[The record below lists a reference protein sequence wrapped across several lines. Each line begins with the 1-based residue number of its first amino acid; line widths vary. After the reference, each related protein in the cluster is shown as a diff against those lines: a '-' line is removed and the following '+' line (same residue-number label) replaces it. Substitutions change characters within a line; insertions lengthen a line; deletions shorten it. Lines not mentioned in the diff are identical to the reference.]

1 MTRMAWEWVAP
12 TASTT
17 AAIVVGVT
25 GIVATYRA
33 GSRQQATALAVTGQQ
48 VDAQVAVAREE
59 RQQRRLEEAYLEL
72 LAVVTTIRYWVF
84 TVYPEITQTPEQYTM
99 PPIPQPPDAPRKE
112 RFEHHI
118 GRPVSS
124 SLWKNGSRPFA
135 IFRVPELA

>member
-1 MTRMAWEWVAP
+1 MAWEWVAP
-12 TASTT
+12 TASAT

-48 VDAQVAVAREE
+48 VDAQVAVAREA

-99 PPIPQPPDAPRKE
+99 PPIPQPPDVARKE
-112 RFEHHI
+112 A
-118 GRPVSS
+118 
-124 SLWKNGSRPFA
+124 LWTSY
-135 IFRVPELA
+135 